1 MNQQVKLVG
10 TLSMVAGILSILLA
24 IPVLSGFINPFSIL
38 TIALFVLS
46 VIILIKS
53 KGTVITKTAPVL
65 AIISSILGI
74 IATII
79 VTVALGATASMASNA
94 ASDAEAA
101 GNAIGGIL
109 AGGFFASLFSF
120 PGWILLILAAIFFLI
135 NASKASKAAAAEQPA
150 PVVDQTVVEI
160 IEVTEVTEEKE

>member
-38 TIALFVLS
+38 TIVLFVLS
-46 VIILIKS
+46 IFILIKS
-53 KGTVITKTAPVL
+53 KGTTITKTAPIL
-65 AIISSILGI
+65 AIISSILGVI
-74 IATII
+74 SSII
-79 VTVALGATASMASNA
+79 VAITLGASASMVANA

-101 GNAIGGIL
+101 GTAIGGIL

-135 NASKASKAAAAEQPA
+135 NASKASKEAAEQQPA
-150 PVVDQTVVEI
+150 TVVNQTVVEI
-160 IEVTEVTEEKE
+160 TEVTEVTEEKE